1 MLATR
6 YPVFIIIIICKLL
19 TYIQNYINISR
30 YVRNF
35 AKVIND
41 CERILFLQM
50 NCSEHEKDLHFLP
63 IATVYP
69 VSSRLQFGT
78 AASQTSIHSF
88 SLQFLSPYSG
98 VAFSPFQLIISH
110 SQKSWSLD
118 PWRVHLPGR
127 ANEDW

>member
-6 YPVFIIIIICKLL
+6 YPVFIIIIIIICELL
-19 TYIQNYINISR
+19 TYIQNYIHICR

-41 CERILFLQM
+41 YERILFLQT
-50 NCSEHEKDLHFLP
+50 NSSKHEKGLHFLP
-63 IATVYP
+63 IATLSL

-88 SLQFLSPYSG
+88 SLQSRLFSISINNITLSKI
-98 VAFSPFQLIISH
+98 L
-110 SQKSWSLD
+110 KS
-118 PWRVHLPGR
+118 
-127 ANEDW
+127 